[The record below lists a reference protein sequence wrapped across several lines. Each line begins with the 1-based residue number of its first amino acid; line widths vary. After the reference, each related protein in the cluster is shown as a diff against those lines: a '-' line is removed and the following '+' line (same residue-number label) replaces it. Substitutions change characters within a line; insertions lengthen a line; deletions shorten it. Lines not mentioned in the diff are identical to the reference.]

1 MIIMNNNNVIVQ
13 IENLSFGYTDK
24 KIIKDLALRIRKN
37 EIVGLLGVNGSGKTT
52 LLNLIVGLF
61 GVNEKVSMFNK
72 TVNLND
78 DNFKKRFAYI
88 TDEDTVLSYLTA
100 KEYLNFIVDIYK
112 LNKSDSD
119 SKIEELIKYFKLE
132 NDYDNKL
139 IKDFSKGMKKKIQI
153 IGSLIY
159 NPEFLII
166 DEVTNGLDIEMIYLL
181 REILKRMMHQGTTIL
196 IASHDLN
203 FISELCNRVLIFSE
217 GTIKADLDMKEEK
230 RQSIEIEFMRIIQSG
245 VEYDSK

>member
-1 MIIMNNNNVIVQ
+1 MNNNNVIVQ

>member
-1 MIIMNNNNVIVQ
+1 MIIMNNDNVIVQ
-13 IENLSFGYTDK
+13 IENLSFGYTEK
-24 KIIKDLALRIRKN
+24 KIIKDLSLRIRKN

-61 GVNEKVSMFNK
+61 GVNEKVRMFNK

-112 LNKSDSD
+112 LNKSDSE
-119 SKIEELIKYFKLE
+119 SKIKELIKYFKLE

-181 REILKRMMHQGTTIL
+181 REILKRMMYQGTTIL